1 MPLAKNSAGLYA
13 VPPIKNLAG
22 LVPGI
27 GQPVQTWAP
36 RLSRSVM
43 YAPQNTLWFGP
54 TKSLPMPIVNTPN
67 NFRFKVPYPTKMPM
81 MPPGR
86 N

>member
-22 LVPGI
+22 LVPGF
-27 GQPVQTWAP
+27 GQSVQTWAP

-43 YAPQNTLWFGP
+43 YAPQNTRWASISGA
-54 TKSLPMPIVNTPN
+54 MPIINTPGN
-67 NFRFKVPYPTKMPM
+67 IRFKVPYPTKMPI
-81 MPPGR
+81 MPPS
-86 N
+86 